1 MATIRSCRWCHA
13 RAGRSVTDVKFGLF
27 AFNINVGAT
36 DLADTA
42 ELAEESGW
50 ESVWTG
56 EHYVL
61 PAPPI
66 PALPLASDTPMLD
79 PFISLAVA
87 AARTERLLLGTG
99 VTVVPMHQPLA
110 LAKRIASLDQISK
123 GRFLFGIGVG
133 YLEPEFAALGVPF
146 DNRAARTTEY
156 LDAITAIWS
165 GESYRG
171 KYFSFDG
178 VRAEPRPVNG
188 RPPMHFGGH
197 VPAALERAVKRG
209 QGWYGWNL
217 DVEQAR
223 QHIGALKEAGA
234 PDGFEVSVTPNLRT
248 TVTADTVRRFADI
261 GVTRLILMPPDDPGK
276 LRRFVA
282 QFPTRSSI

>member
-1 MATIRSCRWCHA
+1 
-13 RAGRSVTDVKFGLF
+13 VKFGLF

-36 DLADTA
+36 DLADIA

-61 PAPPI
+61 PDPPV
-66 PALPLASDTPMLD
+66 PALPMAGGTPMLD

-133 YLEPEFAALGVPF
+133 YLEPEFAALGMPF
-146 DNRAARTTEY
+146 DNRAARTAEY
-156 LDAITAIWS
+156 LDAITAIWE
-165 GESYRG
+165 GESYQGR
-171 KYFSFDG
+171 YFSFDG

-197 VPAALERAVKRG
+197 VPATFERAVKRG
-209 QGWYGWNL
+209 RGWYGWDL
-217 DVEQAR
+217 GVEAAE

-234 PDGFEVSVTPNLRT
+234 PEGFEFSVTPSLRT

-261 GVTRLILMPPDDPGK
+261 GVTRLILMPPDDPGE
-276 LRRFVA
+276 LRRFVSEM
-282 QFPTRSSI
+282 PRRSSI